1 MSAEA
6 LLFCFGLPGEDTF
19 PTSIVRNIF
28 GPFIEKKDG
37 NLWYLAF
44 PDGGRCEVF
53 VDEGEQTGSLMFDHA
68 GGDDLFKAIFEIMR
82 QTQTVLSWSFGG
94 AAAVNASVIP
104 HIPPEMI
111 KGVGAPILVHS
122 FKELKDVIEN
132 S

>member
-1 MSAEA
+1 
-6 LLFCFGLPGEDTF
+6 L
-19 PTSIVRNIF
+19 
-28 GPFIEKKDG
+28 
-37 NLWYLAF
+37 
-44 PDGGRCEVF
+44 DGGRCEVS
-53 VDEGEQTGSLMFDHA
+53 VDEGEQTGGLMFDHA

-111 KGVGAPILVHS
+111 EMVGAPTIVRSFTELV
-122 FKELKDVIEN
+122 EVIEK